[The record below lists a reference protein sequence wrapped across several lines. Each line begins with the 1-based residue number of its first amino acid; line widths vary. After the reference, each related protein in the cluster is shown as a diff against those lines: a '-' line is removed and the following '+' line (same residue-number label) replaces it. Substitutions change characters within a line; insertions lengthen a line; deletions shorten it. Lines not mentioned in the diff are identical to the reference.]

1 MTAYKKA
8 FLLVLSALFLAAL
21 VALTALAIGGNLS
34 EADQTASI
42 VGALASLAALAV
54 SVWQFMP
61 SAPTNVRAVNGTAV
75 GGNATRVTGV
85 ENNVRSRR
93 GRASAGGSISARDG
107 MAVGG
112 DMIEVQG
119 DKNVV
124 T

>member
-34 EADQTASI
+34 EADQIASI

-54 SVWQFMP
+54 SVWQLMP

-75 GGNATRVTGV
+75 GGNATRLSGV
-85 ENNVRSRR
+85 ENEVRGRR
-93 GRASAGGSISARDG
+93 GRAPAGGSISARDG

-112 DMIEVQG
+112 DMIEIQG